1 MAVLTRGERF
11 KGARLDYNKHG
22 KQTMDEVATA
32 TGVSKSLIQALED
45 DENNRSVGYDKVAK
59 LASYYGVSP
68 NWLLRLS
75 EDPHILPTA
84 ADDLDLSASAI
95 ELMRNFHHYTSIGK
109 DGIEGL
115 NLLIEKGFFLELAW
129 RVKMFCNHVAEDIEL
144 SNKYEV
150 DFQATS
156 SDPKLQRIND
166 DLNIAD
172 DIDQLIL
179 AQHPEYKGR
188 FRVFTGYRFVAAE
201 KRELVDDF
209 EKMIRNISGYDRF
222 LAGLHNDGTWL

>member
-11 KGARLDYNKHG
+11 KGARMDYNKHG

-59 LASYYGVSP
+59 LASYHGVSA

-144 SNKYEV
+144 SNKYE
-150 DFQATS
+150 
-156 SDPKLQRIND
+156 
-166 DLNIAD
+166 LNIAN